1 MITPAGSPAVH
12 RPVAGPVGVGSR
24 NRSPGATVAFACA
37 AMLVSFLPF
46 SAVNGV
52 LGAIG
57 ASSGVGTH
65 QLQWV
70 TDAFTVAL
78 TGAVL
83 SGGVLA
89 DRYGPRLITLVGMT
103 LTVAST
109 LVGWL
114 TGILHGGGAVHLLW
128 AGQAGGGLGAGL
140 VVSAAL
146 SLIAVTAP
154 PATPETPH
162 RESGGRPPG
171 VPRCCSAPL
180 RDD

>member
-37 AMLVSFLPF
+37 AMLVSYLPF

-52 LGAIG
+52 LGAVG

-89 DRYGPRLITLVGMT
+89 DRFGPR
-103 LTVAST
+103 S
-109 LVGWL
+109 
-114 TGILHGGGAVHLLW
+114 
-128 AGQAGGGLGAGL
+128 
-140 VVSAAL
+140 
-146 SLIAVTAP
+146 AP
-154 PATPETPH
+154 PSSGASSRRPSLRCSPSVFASSSAQGVIMETSTH
-162 RESGGRPPG
+162 TLSVDAIG
-171 VPRCCSAPL
+171 
-180 RDD
+180 D

>member
-1 MITPAGSPAVH
+1 MIAPARSPAVH

-24 NRSPGATVAFACA
+24 RRSTAATVAFA
-37 AMLVSFLPF
+37 AMLVSYLPF
-46 SAVNGV
+46 SAVTGV

-114 TGILHGGGAVHLLW
+114 TGILHGVGAVHLLW
-128 AGQAGGGLGAGL
+128 A
-140 VVSAAL
+140 
-146 SLIAVTAP
+146 
-154 PATPETPH
+154 
-162 RESGGRPPG
+162 
-171 VPRCCSAPL
+171 
-180 RDD
+180 